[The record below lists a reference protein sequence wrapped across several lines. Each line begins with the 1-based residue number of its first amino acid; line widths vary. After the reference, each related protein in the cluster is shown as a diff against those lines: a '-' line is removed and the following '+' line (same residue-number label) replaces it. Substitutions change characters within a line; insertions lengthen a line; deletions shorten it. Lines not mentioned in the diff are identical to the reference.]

1 MEGVLTLIILIWEMS
16 DSIISC
22 LPIRVNER
30 GIITMSIREQRLQTL
45 IAHFDEN
52 GPNSFLP
59 SEWLPDFRPD
69 KQAILLAISPR
80 NLQIKSK

>member
-1 MEGVLTLIILIWEMS
+1 
-16 DSIISC
+16 
-22 LPIRVNER
+22 
-30 GIITMSIREQRLQTL
+30 MSIREQRLQTL